1 MVLLFLF
8 LYANE
13 NKMIN
18 FLVVSIWRNG
28 LSKSSLKLT
37 RRQCHG
43 MLYSKVG
50 ERVEV
55 KLHTGLS
62 KKEFRTLKQRNPE
75 TFSLFQFHG
84 ALVLF
89 FSSMD
94 PHVKTAYPRTSLPD
108 HWREAPFKLF
118 LVGHNN
124 LVYAE
129 IIHDQV
135 EHLRE
140 RIYVAMSTV
149 TPQMLQ
155 DTWLELY
162 YLLYVYC
169 STGVADIETFSMSYH
184 FYDFMWMLM
193 NK

>member
-1 MVLLFLF
+1 MV
-8 LYANE
+8 
-13 NKMIN
+13 
-18 FLVVSIWRNG
+18 
-28 LSKSSLKLT
+28 
-37 RRQCHG
+37 
-43 MLYSKVG
+43 MLHSKVG

-62 KKEFRTLKQRNPE
+62 KKEFRTLKQRNSE
-75 TFSLFQFHG
+75 TFSLFQFLG

-94 PHVKTAYPRTSLPD
+94 PHVKTALIQEPLNNRLPD
-108 HWREAPFKLF
+108 RWREEPLKLF
-118 LVGHNN
+118 LLGHNN
-124 LVYAE
+124 LVRAE

-155 DTWLELY
+155 DT
-162 YLLYVYC
+162 
-169 STGVADIETFSMSYH
+169 
-184 FYDFMWMLM
+184 
-193 NK
+193 